1 MRHPER
7 AGPPRL
13 EPGEELAVARRQKA
27 YPPQSDVAGIGET
40 LRKLN
45 KGFFIHAGMNEGN
58 ITLMQGVY
66 HSTNF
71 NAISGRSTGLRPAGE
86 GFIPCFVD
94 DILREIDLALA
105 RLGLSARA
113 ASIRSGSSPETI
125 RDMRRGH
132 VPSVSRLRALCDAL
146 GLEFYVGRPRRPQAG
161 DGPGLTAVP
170 LAALERMAQDLARL
184 AADAGGNPV
193 PDDLRPVPAG
203 RGAAAVVAGR
213 EEARFRH
220 DWLERLGIDA
230 AQCAMIRVQGDA
242 MEPTLPEGSL
252 VLVDRARTEWRPPG
266 IFALRTGDGPIFRR
280 AVRPDGERR
289 LMAGDRAGRPA
300 VPLPPDAEILG
311 RARWVAQALD

>member
-1 MRHPER
+1 
-7 AGPPRL
+7 
-13 EPGEELAVARRQKA
+13 
-27 YPPQSDVAGIGET
+27 
-40 LRKLN
+40 
-45 KGFFIHAGMNEGN
+45 
-58 ITLMQGVY
+58 MQGVY
-66 HSTNF
+66 HSTTF
-71 NAISGRSTGLRPAGE
+71 NAISGRSTGLRPTGE

-105 RLGLSARA
+105 RLGMSARA
-113 ASIRSGSSPETI
+113 ASIRAGSSPETI

-132 VPSVSRLRALCDAL
+132 IPSVSRLRVLCDAL
-146 GLEFYVGRPRRPQAG
+146 GLEFYVGQPRRPQAG

-170 LAALERMAQDLARL
+170 LAALERTAQDLVRL

-193 PDDLRPVPAG
+193 PDDLRPVLAG
-203 RGAAAVVAGR
+203 RGAEAVAALAGAGR
-213 EEARFRH
+213 DGARFRH

-266 IFALRTGDGPIFRR
+266 IFALRTGDDPIFRR
-280 AVRPDGERR
+280 AVHPDGERR

-311 RARWVAQALD
+311 QARWLAQALD

>member
-1 MRHPER
+1 
-7 AGPPRL
+7 
-13 EPGEELAVARRQKA
+13 
-27 YPPQSDVAGIGET
+27 
-40 LRKLN
+40 
-45 KGFFIHAGMNEGN
+45 MNEGN
-58 ITLMQGVY
+58 TPLMQGVY
-66 HSTNF
+66 HSTDF
-71 NAISGRSTGLRPAGE
+71 NAISGRSTGLRPTGE

-105 RLGLSARA
+105 RLGMSARA
-113 ASIRSGSSPETI
+113 ASIRAGSSPETI

-132 VPSVSRLRALCDAL
+132 IPSVSRLRALCDAL

-170 LAALERMAQDLARL
+170 LAALERTAQDLARL

-193 PDDLRPVPAG
+193 PDDLRPVLAG
-203 RGAAAVVAGR
+203 RGAAAVGALAAAGGAEAGR
-213 EEARFRH
+213 GGARFRH

-252 VLVDRARTEWRPPG
+252 VLVDRTRTEWRPPG
-266 IFALRTGDGPIFRR
+266 IFALRTGDGPVFRR

-289 LMAGDRAGRPA
+289 LMAGDRTGRPA

-311 RARWVAQALD
+311 QARWLAQALD